1 VIILISKAILI
12 GLCGIFW
19 RLGGAERWSKG
30 WRRIGCAVL
39 ILIPQ
44 IISLNWKALTALP
57 LLIGAFS
64 LGYGE
69 NSFLMRVLKNKY
81 LVRLVC
87 GISYALAS
95 LPILWGNWW
104 LTGFHIAVVSIG
116 VMLAGNQRF
125 QFEDLREEFFIGLVV
140 GICPILA

>member
-1 VIILISKAILI
+1 LIIKTILI

-19 RLGGAERWSKG
+19 RLGGKEGFSKA
-30 WRRIGCAVL
+30 WRRVGCAVV
-39 ILIPQ
+39 ILMSQ
-44 IISLNWKALTALP
+44 IILQNWIALISTP

-69 NSFLMRVLKNKY
+69 NSKLMKALRNKY
-81 LVRLVC
+81 LVRLIC

-104 LTGFHIAVVSIG
+104 LFGFHLAIVSIG
-116 VMLAGNQRF
+116 VMLAGNQKF
-125 QFEDLREEFFIGLVV
+125 KFEDEREEGFIGLIV
-140 GICPILA
+140 GLCPIMR